1 MILAVRNLPQFTLG
15 ALLFLC
21 LVCSSMIAHAAQPL
35 QKIVLVIAGFNEH
48 RSAIFVAKDM
58 RFFEEQGLDAQIVQV
73 RSGQLAVSA
82 LAANEAQFYAAS
94 ATGAN
99 IGAMAAG
106 LDLAFIAGL
115 VNKLDGDFVVSR
127 KITQPHDLKGKLLGV
142 QSIGG
147 GVWTFAMLALDHWG
161 LIPERDKIQIRIVGD
176 QAVLT
181 QALISG
187 TVDATYLGH
196 AFSKVAQRSG
206 FHVLADFAKLEIPYQ
221 NIGIIARKSFLDRSP
236 DIAERTLRALSNAV
250 VYFQDPSNK
259 SAVTA
264 IMMKWLRL
272 PQREDAIAGY
282 EAMRPLYSHRIAPTA
297 SGIRNT
303 LRILSRADPK
313 FNALKAEDLID
324 DRIIRKLDKDGTFK

>member
-1 MILAVRNLPQFTLG
+1 VRKPLLRSLCGLFF
-15 ALLFLC
+15 LLFVFHLPY
-21 LVCSSMIAHAAQPL
+21 VDAAAPL
-35 QKIVLVIAGFNEH
+35 QKVVFVIAGFNEH
-48 RSAIFVAKDM
+48 RSVIFVAKDM

-82 LAANEAQFYAAS
+82 LASNEAQFYAAS

-99 IGAMAAG
+99 VGAMAAG

-127 KITQPHDLKGKLLGV
+127 KITQPRDLKGKLLGV

-196 AFSKVAQRSG
+196 AFSKAAQRAG
-206 FHVLADFAKLEIPYQ
+206 FHVLANFAKLDIPYQ
-221 NIGIIARKSFLDRSP
+221 GIGIVARKSFLDRSP
-236 DIAERTLRALSNAV
+236 DIAERTLRALTKSIA
-250 VYFQDPSNK
+250 YFQDPENE
-259 SAVTA
+259 SAATA
-264 IMMKWLRL
+264 ILMKWLRL
-272 PQREDAIAGY
+272 PHREDAMAGY
-282 EAMRPLYSHRIAPTA
+282 EAMRPLYSRRIFPTLD
-297 SGIRNT
+297 GMRNT

-313 FNALKAEDLID
+313 FSTLKADDLID
-324 DRIIRKLDKDGTFK
+324 SRVVRKLEREGLFQ